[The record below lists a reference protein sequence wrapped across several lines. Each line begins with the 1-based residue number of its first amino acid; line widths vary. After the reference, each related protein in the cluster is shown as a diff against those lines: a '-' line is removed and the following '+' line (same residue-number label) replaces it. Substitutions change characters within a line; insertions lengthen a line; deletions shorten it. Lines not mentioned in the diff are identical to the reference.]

1 MTKNL
6 PTAKGVLETSLG
18 KVEKREAKID
28 EIAKLVMGQIPADVM
43 KQTPPARPES
53 LQHVSEA
60 DIASRG
66 ETTSTT
72 TPRPAS
78 LSTPKKE
85 QLAESIAETAKT
97 YQSEATRV
105 AERGRDEEL
114 ERQQKQKKST
124 KTKMPTSIWIP
135 ESAKKD
141 ILNLNMRTY
150 DYKVK
155 INVRGLMLFALKTLQ
170 TLPDSKIAEVMK
182 EFDVDDRRKGN
193 GEEE

>member
-6 PTAKGVLETSLG
+6 PTAKGVLEPSLG
-18 KVEKREAKID
+18 KIEKREAKMD
-28 EIAKLVMGQIPADVM
+28 EITRRVMGQIPADVM
-43 KQTPPARPES
+43 NPPAATRPES
-53 LQHVSEA
+53 PAAVAEA
-60 DIASRG
+60 DFDGKREG
-66 ETTSTT
+66 TETLA
-72 TPRPAS
+72 PRAPIPAS
-78 LSTPKKE
+78 PKRE
-85 QLAESIAETAKT
+85 QIAESIAETAKS

-114 ERQQKQKKST
+114 ERQKKQKKST

-141 ILNLNMRTY
+141 ILNLNMRTF
-150 DYKVK
+150 DHDVK

-170 TLPDSKIAEVMK
+170 SLPDAKIAEVMR
-182 EFDVDDRRKGN
+182 EFDIDDRRKGN

>member
-6 PTAKGVLETSLG
+6 PTAKGVLETNLG

-28 EIAKLVMGQIPADVM
+28 EITKLVMGQIPADVM
-43 KQTPPARPES
+43 KPTAPTRLEGLSPAA
-53 LQHVSEA
+53 EA
-60 DIASRG
+60 DFEGKSESSQSLAPRSNS
-66 ETTSTT
+66 ST
-72 TPRPAS
+72 
-78 LSTPKKE
+78 TPKKE
-85 QLAESIAETAKT
+85 QLAETIAETAKS

-105 AERGRDEEL
+105 SERGRDEEL
-114 ERQQKQKKST
+114 LRLQKHKNST

-141 ILNLNMRTY
+141 MMNLNMRTY

-182 EFDVDDRRKGN
+182 EFDVDDRRKGS